1 MKRRVVITGLGV
13 ISPVGIGKEAFWQ
26 NLLAGVSG
34 AIPLDRVTCC
44 SLFGSHTFQAQVIC
58 EATDFDPVEQGVPSE
73 YQHMDRIQ
81 RAASGHVTVKEGA
94 L

>member
-26 NLLAGVSG
+26 NLLGGVSG
-34 AIPLDRVTCC
+34 ATSLDWVTYCPLFRFH
-44 SLFGSHTFQAQVIC
+44 SFQAPVIC
-58 EATDFDPVEQGVPSE
+58 EATDFDPVEQGVPPE

>member
-1 MKRRVVITGLGV
+1 MIPSSC
-13 ISPVGIGKEAFWQ
+13 SPVG
-26 NLLAGVSG
+26 GVSG
-34 AIPLDRVTCC
+34 VTSFDRVTCC
-44 SLFGSHTFQAQVIC
+44 PLFRFHSFQAQVIR
-58 EATDFDPVEQGVPSE
+58 EATDFDPVEQGVPPE